1 MDDHPRQLP
10 RSAPCPKES
19 CSLALSHASCGEHR
33 GFALFVDGY
42 VTINGKSLCDLQGAA
57 LKESEIIDNA
67 RRELGAELAAYR
79 RAAGLSQAN
88 LASFVSYSRS
98 TVANVETGRQHVPA
112 DFWEK
117 ADLAC
122 HAAGALA
129 RASNDVEAL
138 VRREREKAAR
148 QATSSRL
155 VLADSPVVGAVL
167 DPDPKEVV
175 PAPAEDSSWLDAI
188 ARAASQARGY
198 AQKAAV
204 TEVGPGTVEQLTA
217 DLVRLS
223 RAYVSAPPLPLF
235 AAMHQEVSRVQAALD
250 QKLYPAQARDL
261 NFLAGALCGLMA
273 NASLDLGLEEA
284 ADDLARAA
292 WTHGRIIDHPALMG
306 WARGTQALAAIWDQ
320 RHLDAARHTEDGLA
334 NTSTGMGAVRLHAI
348 HARALAALG
357 DGDQARAAMKAAEK
371 ARANADPDELH
382 DGIAGEFAFDQAKL
396 RYYEALSLLD
406 AEHPSEAGQAAQAA
420 ISLYEAVPERARSY
434 GCAALARVQLAR
446 AELMRN
452 NLDDAADVLAEV
464 LALDPPRRISSLNQH
479 LDACR
484 QLLRDAALRGSAVA
498 RELDRQ
504 LSVFTAASTARA
516 LPGGR

>member
-1 MDDHPRQLP
+1 M
-10 RSAPCPKES
+10 
-19 CSLALSHASCGEHR
+19 
-33 GFALFVDGY
+33 
-42 VTINGKSLCDLQGAA
+42 T
-57 LKESEIIDNA
+57 LKELEIIENA
-67 RRELGAELAAYR
+67 RRELGAKLAAYR
-79 RAAGLSQAN
+79 RAAGLSQAE
-88 LASFVSYSRS
+88 LASFVCFSRS

-112 DFWEK
+112 DFWAK

-122 HAAGALA
+122 HAEGALA
-129 RASNDVEAL
+129 RASNDIEVL
-138 VRREREKAAR
+138 VRQERQKLAR
-148 QATSSRL
+148 QPPSSRL
-155 VLADSPVVGAVL
+155 VLAGSSSAASDVLGPVSKGIGA
-167 DPDPKEVV
+167 
-175 PAPAEDSSWLDAI
+175 APAEAGSWLDAI
-188 ARAASQARGY
+188 ARAASEARGY

-204 TEVGPGTVEQLTA
+204 TDVGPGTVEQLTA
-217 DLVRLS
+217 DVVRLS

-235 AAMHQEVSRVQAALD
+235 AAMHQGVSRVQAALD

-292 WTHGRIIDHPALMG
+292 WTHGRIIDHAPLMG

-320 RHLDAARHTEDGLA
+320 RHLDAARHAEDGLT
-334 NTSTGMGAVRLHAI
+334 NTPTGMGSVRLHAI

-357 DGDQARAAMKAAEK
+357 EGDQARAAMKAAEK
-371 ARANADPDELH
+371 ARVNADDDELH

-406 AEHPSEAGQAAQAA
+406 SENPSDAGQAARAA
-420 ISLYEAVPERARSY
+420 ISLYEAVPARARSY

-452 NLDDAADVLAEV
+452 KLNDAADVLAEV
-464 LALDPPRRISSLNQH
+464 LALDPQRRISSLNQH

-484 QLLRDAALRGSAVA
+484 QQLHAASHGGSTIAG
-498 RELDRQ
+498 ELDRQ
-504 LSVFTAASTARA
+504 LSAFSAASTARA
-516 LPGGR
+516 LPAGP